1 MIEFISSWA
10 QQIIVAV
17 IVATIIEMILPK
29 GNNKK
34 YIKSVIGIYILFTIV
49 SPIITK
55 VVGGDIKLDT
65 DYEKYFTNTDTYQT
79 MSDALSNI
87 NNENIEEVYKDNL
100 KKDIVNKVKEKG
112 YLATNVEVE
121 VNVKDT
127 ANYGNINKIAIQ
139 VSKIEEQEE
148 QEEESKEKNAIQS
161 VSIEKVEKITIG
173 NTSNNT
179 TIATDPKEQTIS
191 EQEKKDIKQYL
202 SEIYQVNTKYIRIN

>member
-10 QQIIVAV
+10 QQIMVAV

-34 YIKSVIGIYILFTIV
+34 YIKSVIGVYVLFTIV

-55 VVGGDIKLDT
+55 MIGGEMKLDT
-65 DYEKYFTNTDTYQT
+65 DYEKYFTNTDTYQA
-79 MSDALSNI
+79 MSDSLSSI

-100 KKDIVNKVKEKG
+100 KRDIVSKVKEKG
-112 YLATNVEVE
+112 YLASNVEVE

-127 ANYGNINKIAIQ
+127 ASYGNINKIIMQ
-139 VSKIEEQEE
+139 VSKIEEKEE
-148 QEEESKEKNAIQS
+148 QQKEDNTIQS

-173 NTSNNT
+173 NTSNST
-179 TIATDPKEQTIS
+179 TIATVPKEQTIS
-191 EQEKKDIKQYL
+191 EQEKKELEQYL
-202 SEIYQVNTKYIRIN
+202 SGIYQVNTKYIRIN

>member
-17 IVATIIEMILPK
+17 IVATIIEMVLPK

-34 YIKSVIGIYILFTIV
+34 YIKSIIGVYILFTIL

-55 VVGGDIKLDT
+55 VVGGEVKLDT

-79 MSDALSNI
+79 MSDSLSNI

-100 KKDIVNKVKEKG
+100 KKDIVSKVKEKG

-121 VNVKDT
+121 VNVKDS
-127 ANYGNINKIAIQ
+127 ASYGNINKITMN

-148 QEEESKEKNAIQS
+148 KQKEDNTIHSISIEEVEKVSIGNTLENTEPTIGSKEK
-161 VSIEKVEKITIG
+161 
-173 NTSNNT
+173 
-179 TIATDPKEQTIS
+179 TIS
-191 EQEKKDIKQYL
+191 EKQKNEIGQYL
-202 SEIYQVNTKYIRIN
+202 SDIYHVSPQYIRIN

>member
-10 QQIIVAV
+10 QQIMVAV

-34 YIKSVIGIYILFTIV
+34 YIKSVIGVYVLFTIV

-55 VVGGDIKLDT
+55 MIGGEMKLDT

-79 MSDALSNI
+79 MSDSLSSI

-100 KKDIVNKVKEKG
+100 KRDIVSKVKEKG
-112 YLATNVEVE
+112 YLASNVEVE

-127 ANYGNINKIAIQ
+127 ASYGNINKIIMQ
-139 VSKIEEQEE
+139 VSKIEEKEE
-148 QEEESKEKNAIQS
+148 QQKEDNTIQS

-173 NTSNNT
+173 NTSNST
-179 TIATDPKEQTIS
+179 TIATVPKEQTIS
-191 EQEKKDIKQYL
+191 EQEKKELEQYL
-202 SEIYQVNTKYIRIN
+202 SGIYQVNTKYIRIN